1 MKKNDSDE
9 ITVRQIRAYLRD
21 HPTFL
26 DENPDI
32 LETMIV
38 HHETDGAISLVDR
51 QLSCIT

>member
-26 DENPDI
+26 DENQTF
-32 LETMIV
+32 LR
-38 HHETDGAISLVDR
+38 L
-51 QLSCIT
+51 

>member
-21 HPTFL
+21 HPTCL

-38 HHETDGAISLVDR
+38 HHERDGAISLVD
-51 QLSCIT
+51 LSLIHI